1 MTWQRRLRFACGQ
14 GRRAGAFL
22 RDESG
27 VSAIEFG
34 LVAPMIFFS
43 LLAMTDVGFALR
55 DRIVLDHFL
64 RSGAQAALR
73 DEGEAAVLDT
83 LKRTVCKQAETYP
96 DCADLSSIDFSPA
109 PDRFCVCPITGAQ
122 DTTCTST
129 CGVQPRKFYTL
140 SAATTYSGIFLPVMN
155 FAPSVLVEVQ

>member
-1 MTWQRRLRFACGQ
+1 MKIGRCLHLACGG
-14 GRRAGAFL
+14 GRKARAFL
-22 RDESG
+22 YDEAG

-43 LLAMTDVGFALR
+43 LLAMTDVGFAIR
-55 DRIVLDHFL
+55 DRILLDHFL

-73 DEGEAAVLDT
+73 DAGEVAVLDT
-83 LKRTVCKQAETYP
+83 LKRTACKNTETYP
-96 DCADLSSIDFSPA
+96 SCAYLASVSFVPA
-109 PDRFCVCPITGAQ
+109 PDRYCVCPTTGTQ

-129 CGVQPRKFYTL
+129 CVVQPQKFYTL
-140 SAATTYSGIFLPVMN
+140 SASKSYTGIFLPTMN